1 MQDLY
6 IDALDVL
13 EVYIKIAFA
22 DITDFTEFGTY
33 KEYVYVEGQKMISVN
48 GDYITQDINYVR
60 IKNHDEIDGSVV
72 NEIKQGKDGITIK
85 FHDKLKALEALTKYF
100 DLLPDNHKR
109 KIENANLELSKRRVA
124 VNEEELELRKKEIE
138 RKDF

>member
-1 MQDLY
+1 MSGL
-6 IDALDVL
+6 
-13 EVYIKIAFA
+13 K
-22 DITDFTEFGTY
+22 T
-33 KEYVYVEGQKMISVN
+33 
-48 GDYITQDINYVR
+48 
-60 IKNHDEIDGSVV
+60 HDEIDGSVV